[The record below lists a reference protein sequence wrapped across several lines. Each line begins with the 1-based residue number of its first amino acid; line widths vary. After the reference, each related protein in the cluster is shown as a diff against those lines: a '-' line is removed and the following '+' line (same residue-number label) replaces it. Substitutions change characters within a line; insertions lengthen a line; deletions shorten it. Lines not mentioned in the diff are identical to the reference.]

1 MTLKITLSIDAAGG
15 YVFKKGGSTNVH
27 KKGHISLLNESQPID
42 IEFTLDTPTVNRG
55 YAFLPGAGAD
65 LADGSQALFISD
77 DPETKGEGFNDCD
90 GQFYGARLS
99 SAGGARVF
107 NVLTFWS
114 ANTDGD
120 VYYYQLNF
128 VDGPILAF
136 IDPILINRC

>member
-1 MTLKITLSIDAAGG
+1 MTLKITLSIDDAGD

-42 IEFTLDTPTVNRG
+42 IEITLDSPTVNRG
-55 YAFLPGAGAD
+55 YAFLPGVGASP
-65 LADGSQALFISD
+65 ADGTQALFIAD
-77 DPETKGEGFNDCD
+77 DPAMKGQGFNDF
-90 GQFYGARLS
+90 GQFYGAQVKM
-99 SAGGARVF
+99 AGGARVY
-107 NVLTFWS
+107 NVLSFSS

-128 VDGPILAF
+128 VDGPVLAI